1 MDESDFCQLVMERE
15 RFCEETSRAV
25 DGAVIS
31 REKAHIHRKLGF
43 RDQANSFA
51 LQRYPC
57 GLWRFGTVL
66 QANIR
71 SDHSL
76 RSLLHITEE
85 NRNHVEQVL

>member
-25 DGAVIS
+25 IS

-43 RDQANSFA
+43 RDQSKFFCF